1 MCSICGCFVIWWMD
15 SGDKSFILK
24 NNYRELLHITWVMN
38 IRWVLLVIFMFFM
51 LFESFKTSQIKWKKL
66 RLVFNSRKTS
76 QTSFS
81 VIPPLDVQ
89 QNKLPAGKTRSCHCL
104 TDNYKLDIEVFFF
117 FFLQAPHLSSSI
129 MINSRNRL
137 LYTYSHA
144 GNAAC
149 ETFCCSL
156 FSVDFRSIN

>member
-76 QTSFS
+76 PTSFS

-117 FFLQAPHLSSSI
+117 FFCRLHISPPALWLTPETGFYTHTVMQATPRVKLS
-129 MINSRNRL
+129 
-137 LYTYSHA
+137 A
-144 GNAAC
+144 AAC
-149 ETFCCSL
+149 FPL
-156 FSVDFRSIN
+156 ILDP